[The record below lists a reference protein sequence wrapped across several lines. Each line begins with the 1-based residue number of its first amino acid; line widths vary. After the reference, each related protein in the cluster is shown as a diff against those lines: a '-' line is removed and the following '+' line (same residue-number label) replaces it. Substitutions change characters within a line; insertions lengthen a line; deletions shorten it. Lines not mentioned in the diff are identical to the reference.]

1 MKNGARFTRLC
12 WQVAVQIECAVV
24 CRDIMKCWGWMSPW
38 QKCAPRPA
46 ADRLVTAVLERST
59 AIKSFRYFT
68 LLTEPNSSFC
78 FTWIWVCYKMNTL
91 QCAQLQS
98 APVTK
103 CTYYNVHSYSVHMLQ
118 CTHVT
123 TKLPITYPASM
134 YHWTHLNRPS
144 PPYTWRWHHV
154 HPQFCFVAW
163 TPMLPFHKPDR
174 FSITAL

>member
-1 MKNGARFTRLC
+1 MKREKRRPVYPTLLAGRSSNRMRSCMSRHYEMLRVNVALTEMCTASSSRPFGHRSAGAQYC
-12 WQVAVQIECAVV
+12 NQIVQIFYVI
-24 CRDIMKCWGWMSPW
+24 DWTKFI
-38 QKCAPRPA
+38 
-46 ADRLVTAVLERST
+46 
-59 AIKSFRYFT
+59 F
-68 LLTEPNSSFC
+68 LLHLNLSL
-78 FTWIWVCYKMNTL
+78 L
-91 QCAQLQS
+91 QNEHVAMCT
-98 APVTK
+98 VTK
-103 CTYYNVHSYSVHMLQ
+103 CTFYNVHSYSVHMLQ